1 MTRITTT
8 VETVSI
14 TDIKEGDT
22 LLDGDGER
30 IVVKTITSCSPHR
43 LRYQDAEGENRCVLL
58 DCVLRVVPEEP
69 TEEETAEEEPVW
81 PDADL
86 IRIIRGTENGNR
98 IDGSLAYRID
108 GGHGFRLLDGPRV
121 EYALVRGFPSDAIYE
136 WEEVVPVAKSAILA
150 SLGTEDDEP
159 EDDDTDDVDGEEET
173 EDEDDCDGSCLAC
186 LIMRL
191 IASAAAGKDKEG
203 EE

>member
-1 MTRITTT
+1 MSNKIT
-8 VETVSI
+8 VEIIPATQLE
-14 TDIKEGDT
+14 EGDT
-22 LLDGDGER
+22 LLRDGGDTVTVREILIRGTNHVSFRDEDGGPLPFYASR
-30 IVVKTITSCSPHR
+30 DVF
-43 LRYQDAEGENRCVLL
+43 
-58 DCVLRVVPEEP
+58 RVVPEQQEEP
-69 TEEETAEEEPVW
+69 AEEEPVW

-121 EYALVRGFPSDAIYE
+121 EYSLVHDFHGDAIYE

-150 SLGTEDDEP
+150 GLGTPTEDDEP
-159 EDDDTDDVDGEEET
+159 ENDTDDVDDEET
-173 EDEDDCDGSCLAC
+173 EDEDDGTCPFCTF
-186 LIMRL
+186 MRL
-191 IASAAAGKDKEG
+191 ISSAATGKDKED

>member
-14 TDIKEGDT
+14 TDIKAGDT
-22 LLDGDGER
+22 ILRDSGER
-30 IVVKTITSCSPHR
+30 AVVAEVTSCLPFL
-43 LRYQDAEGENRCVLL
+43 LRYRDTNGTERYSFS
-58 DCVLRVVPEEP
+58 DCALRVVPDEP
-69 TEEETAEEEPVW
+69 AEEPVW
-81 PDADL
+81 PDVDL
-86 IRIIRGTENGNR
+86 IRIIRGKENGSC

-121 EYALVRGFPSDAIYE
+121 EYCVVHDFDGDAIYE

-150 SLGTEDDEP
+150 SLGTTDDDEP
-159 EDDDTDDVDGEEET
+159 ENNTDDVDDEEET

-186 LIMRL
+186 IIMRL
-191 IASAAAGKDKEG
+191 ITAAAAGKGKEG

>member
-1 MTRITTT
+1 MTRITTA

-14 TDIKEGDT
+14 TDIKAGDT
-22 LLDGDGER
+22 ILRDSGER
-30 IVVKTITSCSPHR
+30 VTVTEVI
-43 LRYQDAEGENRCVLL
+43 RCVPHLL
-58 DCVLRVVPEEP
+58 TYRDAKGQDRLAFGDCALRVVPDEP
-69 TEEETAEEEPVW
+69 AEEEPVW

-86 IRIIRGTENGNR
+86 IRIIRGKENGNR

-121 EYALVRGFPSDAIYE
+121 EYTVVHDFDGDAIYE

-150 SLGTEDDEP
+150 SLGTTDDDTE
-159 EDDDTDDVDGEEET
+159 DDTDDVDDEEET

-186 LIMRL
+186 IITRL
-191 IASAAAGKDKEG
+191 ITAAAAGKGKED
-203 EE
+203 EK

>member
-108 GGHGFRLLDGPRV
+108 GGHGFRLLDGTRV
-121 EYALVRGFPSDAIYE
+121 EYAVVHGFPGDAIFE

-150 SLGTEDDEP
+150 GLGTEDDEP
-159 EDDDTDDVDGEEET
+159 EDDDTNTNDDEEGT
-173 EDEDDCDGSCLAC
+173 EDEEECDGSCLAC
-186 LIMRL
+186 ILMRVL
-191 IASAAAGKDKEG
+191 TMAAGKEDAA
-203 EE
+203 

>member
-1 MTRITTT
+1 MSNKIT
-8 VETVSI
+8 VEIIPATQL
-14 TDIKEGDT
+14 KEGDI
-22 LLDGDGER
+22 LLRDGGDTVTVSEILIRGTNHVSFRDEDGGPLPFYASR
-30 IVVKTITSCSPHR
+30 DVF
-43 LRYQDAEGENRCVLL
+43 
-58 DCVLRVVPEEP
+58 RVVPEQQ
-69 TEEETAEEEPVW
+69 EEPVW

-121 EYALVRGFPSDAIYE
+121 EYSLVHNFDGDAIYE

-150 SLGTEDDEP
+150 SLGTPTEDDEP
-159 EDDDTDDVDGEEET
+159 ENDTDDVDDEET
-173 EDEDDCDGSCLAC
+173 EDEDEDDGTCPFC
-186 LIMRL
+186 TFMRL
-191 IASAAAGKDKEG
+191 ISSAAAGNGKEG

>member
-1 MTRITTT
+1 MSNKIT
-8 VETVSI
+8 VEIIPATQL
-14 TDIKEGDT
+14 KEGDI
-22 LLDGDGER
+22 LLRDGGDTVTVSEILIRGTNHVSFRDEDGGPLPFYASR
-30 IVVKTITSCSPHR
+30 DVF
-43 LRYQDAEGENRCVLL
+43 
-58 DCVLRVVPEEP
+58 RVVPEQQ
-69 TEEETAEEEPVW
+69 EEPVW

-121 EYALVRGFPSDAIYE
+121 EYSLVHDFDGDAIYE

-150 SLGTEDDEP
+150 SLGTPTEDDEP
-159 EDDDTDDVDGEEET
+159 ENDTDDVDDEET
-173 EDEDDCDGSCLAC
+173 EDEDEDDVTCPFCTF
-186 LIMRL
+186 MRL
-191 IASAAAGKDKEG
+191 ISSAAAGNGKEG

>member
-22 LLDGDGER
+22 ILRDGGER
-30 IVVKTITSCSPHR
+30 TVVAEVTSCVPHL
-43 LRYQDAEGENRCVLL
+43 LRYRDTNGTERYYFS
-58 DCVLRVVPEEP
+58 DCAVRVVPEEP
-69 TEEETAEEEPVW
+69 AEEEPVW
-81 PDADL
+81 PDVDL

-98 IDGSLAYRID
+98 IDGSLAARLD
-108 GGHGFRLLDGPRV
+108 GVRGFRLIDGPKAGTGV
-121 EYALVRGFPSDAIYE
+121 LPTFDGDAIFE
-136 WEEVVPVAKSAILA
+136 WEEVVPVTKSAILA
-150 SLGTEDDEP
+150 GLGTTDDEP

-173 EDEDDCDGSCLAC
+173 EDEDECDGSCLAC
-186 LIMRL
+186 ILMRL
-191 IASAAAGKDKEG
+191 LTAAAAGKDKEG